1 MYTIKYID
9 NNIRWNIL
17 DNNIVMLLYYYNIQ
31 K

>member
-1 MYTIKYID
+1 MYTTKYID

-17 DNNIVMLLYYYNIQ
+17 DNNILMLLYYYNIQ

>member
-1 MYTIKYID
+1 MYTTKYID

>member
-1 MYTIKYID
+1 MYTTKYID

-17 DNNIVMLLYYYNIQ
+17 DNNIVILLYYYNIQ

>member
-1 MYTIKYID
+1 MYTTKYID

-17 DNNIVMLLYYYNIQ
+17 DNNIVLYYYNIQ